1 MYKELKHKINQ
12 SEKIKF
18 DWSGMFFY
26 AIDVI
31 YNKLHMLI
39 FNRMI
44 HFICFCK
51 GVKLGRNITFYG
63 NPIVR
68 RYPNSTIRLGD
79 NCKFNSAKNSISIGL
94 LQQCAFVTLTEN
106 AKIIIGK
113 NSGASGL
120 RIQARTAITIGDN
133 VLIGAGCTIL
143 DNDSHHS
150 DPHKREQNLI
160 PSRPITIEDN
170 VFIGLQSVILKGVTI
185 GKNSVIGANSV
196 VFNDIPENSI
206 ALGNPCKVIM
216 KKNIT
221 LNLDSQNN
229 TYEKTPSQQGWTFY
243 EWLTGR

>member
-12 SEKIKF
+12 SEKINF

-26 AIDVI
+26 ALDVI
-31 YNKLHMLI
+31 YRKLHLFI
-39 FNRMI
+39 FSRMI

-51 GVKLGRNITFYG
+51 GVKMGKNITFYG
-63 NPIVR
+63 KPIVR

-79 NCKFNSAKNSISIGL
+79 DCKFNSARNSVSIGL
-94 LQQCAFVTLTEN
+94 LQPCAFVTLTEN
-106 AKIIIGK
+106 AKIIFGK

-120 RIQARTAITIGDN
+120 RIQARSTITIGDN

-143 DNDSHHS
+143 DNDSHHA
-150 DPHKREQNLI
+150 DPHKREQNVI
-160 PSRPITIEDN
+160 PSRPIHIEDN
-170 VFIGLQSVILKGVTI
+170 VFIGLQCLILKGVTI

-216 KKNIT
+216 RKNIS
-221 LNLDSQNN
+221 LNLDGQNHS
-229 TYEKTPSQQGWTFY
+229 YEKKTSPTGGTFD
-243 EWLTGR
+243 EWIAGR